1 MDTGLLLI
9 RVTMGL
15 LFVGHGAQHALGW
28 FGGYGASG
36 TGAWLEGFGF
46 RHGKA
51 LAVVLGTAEI
61 AAGVLFAAGMR
72 LPLAAAAIVGV
83 ALSAARTDHAG
94 KGPWIWKNGYEY
106 VMVLGVVAVASVF
119 AGPGSVS
126 VDALLGWT
134 LSGTGW
140 GIAAAVAGIASGL
153 GALALRRPRAATP
166 AAAAGAG
173 PVAA

>member
-1 MDTGLLLI
+1 
-9 RVTMGL
+9 
-15 LFVGHGAQHALGW
+15 
-28 FGGYGASG
+28 
-36 TGAWLEGFGF
+36 
-46 RHGKA
+46 
-51 LAVVLGTAEI
+51 
-61 AAGVLFAAGMR
+61 
-72 LPLAAAAIVGV
+72 
-83 ALSAARTDHAG
+83 
-94 KGPWIWKNGYEY
+94 
-106 VMVLGVVAVASVF
+106 MVLGVVAVASVF